1 MTSHGCALGEATA
14 RSHRA
19 RWRTSHRRPS
29 SRFRDVISRLP
40 RRPCV
45 RPVRAHS
52 QRSRRGAAPRRAKS
66 ADRTD
71 LAWTSRTLP
80 PTACG
85 VAVDNSISCPR
96 KPPPTRRLF
105 SLIQNTCETSRETLR
120 ESPVVVDS
128 GCKGGR
134 SSGHLATSHMT
145 SDVSARS
152 PQPRLAIVRSRVAQV
167 SGPCRSEAFPRP
179 IRSPCLVGSVRE
191 PPSPR
196 VRAPCAR
203 PRLRW

>member
-40 RRPCV
+40 RRPRV

-71 LAWTSRTLP
+71 LAWTSRTLLHAP
-80 PTACG
+80 CG

-96 KPPPTRRLF
+96 KPPLSRRF
-105 SLIQNTCETSRETLR
+105 SLLMSNICETSRDALR

-134 SSGHLATSHMT
+134 SSGHLASSHT
-145 SDVSARS
+145 VSQESASS
-152 PQPRLAIVRSRVAQV
+152 PQPRLAIVRSRVAHV
-167 SGPCRSEAFPRP
+167 SDRCRSEAFPSP
-179 IRSPCLVGSVRE
+179 VRSPCLVGFRRE

-196 VRAPCAR
+196 VRAPRAR